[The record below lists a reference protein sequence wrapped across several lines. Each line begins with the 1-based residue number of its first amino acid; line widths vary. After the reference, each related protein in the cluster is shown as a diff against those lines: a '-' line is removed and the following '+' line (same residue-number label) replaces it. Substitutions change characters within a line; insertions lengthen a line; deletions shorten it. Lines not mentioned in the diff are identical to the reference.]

1 MSENESLDPDLA
13 ALFRNEVVPDPPE
26 QVRARLLARLEAM
39 VPSLDVALPRSKA
52 TSVGGR
58 GALGSKALALA
69 TATFV
74 AGGILGAVA
83 VTRLRSPLPPRVVY
97 VDRPSPS
104 LSQPTVAAPP
114 AVGAAP
120 EATAAPSAVPSAPV
134 HPPAVP
140 SSSATDTLTAERL
153 LIDGARTKL
162 ARGDPE
168 GALAGLQEH
177 ARRFPDGRLDEE
189 REALS
194 TVRPRI
200 RRDATRRT
208 GLFEPFLACD
218 LPGFHDPRLSAGIV
232 ESLKPLPDGSLVA
245 VMCRELPSTS
255 GARRSRARD
264 SRRSPTGTSSTA
276 LQDQSGS

>member
-13 ALFRNEVVPDPPE
+13 ALFRNEVVPEPPE
-26 QVRARLLARLEAM
+26 QARARLLGRLEAM

-52 TSVGGR
+52 TSVEGR

-83 VTRLRSPLPPRVVY
+83 VGRLRSPLPPPVVY

-104 LSQPTVAAPP
+104 LSQPTVPAPP

-120 EATAAPSAVPSAPV
+120 EADDAALDDDA
-134 HPPAVP
+134 AVP

-162 ARGDPE
+162 ASGDPE

-177 ARRFPDGRLDEE
+177 ARRFPNGRLDEE
-189 REALS
+189 REALAVEALVQVGRYDAAK
-194 TVRPRI
+194 VR
-200 RRDATRRT
+200 A
-208 GLFEPFLACD
+208 
-218 LPGFHDPRLSAGIV
+218 RL
-232 ESLKPLPDGSLVA
+232 
-245 VMCRELPSTS
+245 M
-255 GARRSRARD
+255 RSRWPHSVLLPAVD
-264 SRRSPTGTSSTA
+264 TTI
-276 LQDQSGS
+276 QSIP